1 MKRDVSKSGFLSRL
15 DRVVGTTAAA
25 TAAAA
30 GVGMV
35 GTAETAEAALVVV
48 TPGAPIV
55 IPDNIDGLYMN
66 VVTGQTS
73 PPLAPGFAGYDINP
87 YTAGAGLFNLWGP
100 TVNTWYN
107 PQGII
112 GGNYNLPFGTPVSG
126 PVTAFFRPG
135 GGTNVGLNMTLNSD
149 QNCVGYRFINEN
161 GGTEHFGW
169 ARLSFGA
176 TLGTRS
182 IIQYGYDDA
191 PGTAV
196 QACIIPEPTSLGLL
210 ALGALGLVS
219 RRRRS

>member
-1 MKRDVSKSGFLSRL
+1 MKRDVSKSSFLSRL

-55 IPDNIDGLYMN
+55 IPDNLDGLYMN

-87 YTAGAGLFNLWGP
+87 YSAVAGQMHLWGP
-100 TVNTWYN
+100 TANTWYN
-107 PQGII
+107 PQGVI
-112 GGNYNLPFGTPVSG
+112 GGNYNLPFGTVISG
-126 PVTAFFRPG
+126 AATAFFRPG
-135 GGTNVGLNMTLNSD
+135 GGTNVATNMNLNSD
-149 QNCVGYRFINEN
+149 QNCLGFRFVNEN
-161 GGTEHFGW
+161 GGGTHFGW
-169 ARLSFGA
+169 ARVNFGA
-176 TLGTRS
+176 SAGVRS
-182 IIQYGYDDA
+182 ITQYAYDDVA
-191 PGTAV
+191 GTAV
-196 QACIIPEPTSLGLL
+196 SACVPEPTSLGLL
-210 ALGALGLVS
+210 ALGAIGLVS